1 MSKVPRIFWRIALI
15 LLLGGMIALA
25 LRIEHDEE
33 AEERERETV
42 SSPRHVRNGK
52 VELGETLAKNAGIE
66 TVPAQSATW
75 VERVAVYGRVV
86 PNPKS
91 VVDVRAPFAGTVQSG
106 EESGWPQL
114 GRITR
119 AGESLGILDIR
130 VGPQE
135 RLDLEAKLKEARL
148 RNQGAVEIEKVQRDR
163 TDRLRSLTTSDIVS
177 RREMA
182 DALVALSE
190 AQTQLSTTKAALDLW
205 TAALAQINDRHES
218 VSRWRMP
225 LISPADGE
233 ITQVLVLP
241 GAAVEAGSPL
251 VRIVN
256 FKHLLVRLDVP
267 PDLLDG
273 PPPPLVRMMAGGRAG
288 ATPSVNIAREVDEA
302 GLEGRLVGSAPQID
316 VTSQLASYWYE
327 AIAASSVSQPWR
339 PGLFVKAL
347 VTPPESKPRP
357 ATAVPVSA
365 VLWHEGQPWVYVL
378 AEPGQYIRR
387 SVQLL
392 GREGSDY
399 MLGSGLQ
406 AGEVVVARQTQ
417 VLLSEEFRTEGETD

>member
-1 MSKVPRIFWRIALI
+1 M
-15 LLLGGMIALA
+15 
-25 LRIEHDEE
+25 
-33 AEERERETV
+33 
-42 SSPRHVRNGK
+42 
-52 VELGETLAKNAGIE
+52 
-66 TVPAQSATW
+66 
-75 VERVAVYGRVV
+75 ERVAVYGRVV

-91 VVDVRAPFAGTVQSG
+91 VVDVRTPFAGTVQSS
-106 EESGWPQL
+106 EETGWPQL
-114 GRITR
+114 GQIAR

-148 RNQGAVEIEKVQRDR
+148 RNQGAVEVEKVQKDR
-163 TDRLRSLTTSDIVS
+163 ADRLKSLTTSDIVS

-182 DALVALSE
+182 DALVALAE
-190 AQTQLSTTKAALDLW
+190 AQTQLATTKAAVDLW
-205 TAALAQINDRHES
+205 TTALAQINNRNEL

-225 LISPADGE
+225 LVSPADGE
-233 ITQVLVLP
+233 ITQVLVRP
-241 GAAVEAGSPL
+241 GAAVEAGSPI

-273 PPPPLVRMMAGGRAG
+273 PPPPLVRLLAGSRSE
-288 ATPSVNIAREVDEA
+288 TMPSAKVASDRDEA
-302 GLEGRLVGSAPQID
+302 GIDARLVGSAPQID
-316 VTSQLASYWYE
+316 VTSQVTSYWYE
-327 AIAASSVSQPWR
+327 ASAGPSGSHPWR

-347 VTPPESKPRP
+347 VMPPESKPRP
-357 ATAVPVSA
+357 AVAVPVGA
-365 VLWHEGQPWVYVL
+365 VLWHAGQPWVYVEI
-378 AEPGQYIRR
+378 EPGQFLRR

-399 MLGSGLQ
+399 LLGSGLQ
-406 AGEVVVARQTQ
+406 VGEVVVSRQTQ